1 MRIVKK
7 IGVISL
13 ILALLAIFPSLT
25 SGVGVVLAFFALVLS
40 GISAI
45 TGDLK
50 YVGLVVLIT
59 TINLFVLSAVSTSWM
74 NKQYESPYPYGEP
87 PPDWPELKGADEKKK
102 KRYIISLKSL
112 AFHMGQH
119 SCAYPLVYGVES
131 IMLHKIHITGRLN
144 SNVMCKRK
152 SNGRKIPRYNKITSF
167 V

>member
-1 MRIVKK
+1 MKK

-13 ILALLAIFPSLT
+13 ILALLAIFPSLI

-50 YVGLVVLIT
+50 YVGLVFLIT

-87 PPDWPELKGADEKKK
+87 PPDWPELKGADERKKEALHNFIK
-102 KRYIISLKSL
+102 TASFPYGATFVCISIGLW
-112 AFHMGQH
+112 
-119 SCAYPLVYGVES
+119 
-131 IMLHKIHITGRLN
+131 R
-144 SNVMCKRK
+144 RK
-152 SNGRKIPRYNKITSF
+152 YYAT
-167 V
+167 